1 MSITLS
7 NLNELGAI
15 NEDNFQE
22 IFESIEKIN

>member
-22 IFESIEKIN
+22 IFESIEKN